1 MIQRFSQWIV
11 FGTAVTV
18 LAAIL
23 FYVQH
28 AIQVQASRTAI
39 RKEVAVQHP
48 DVSVV
53 TVEPGRYQSKIT
65 AYGGASPHFELSL
78 TAQVSGQVKVL
89 PDAFES
95 GRRVKKGDLLVSL
108 DEKEDRAAVATA
120 EQNLSDAQLALLE
133 ENRQALQAEVEW
145 KSSGIEG
152 DPASDLVLRK
162 PQLAAASFAVAAA
175 KAALVN
181 ARNDLA
187 HTRIKAPFDALIVE
201 RLVTPGSYLQPG
213 TAVATLYS
221 TDRIE
226 IAVSLSAADWACLP
240 ESSVL
245 NSGKWPVKLFHAQ
258 TGQHWSGYVL
268 RSEQH
273 LEKQSRQRRLIL
285 AVDQPL
291 DLTEPLLAGTFVEAE
306 ISGRIHN
313 DLWQLPSSAFSQK
326 GEIWYVKQDNTLASF
341 SAEPLFSDADAIY
354 VVPPE
359 ELAGTSQKVLIHP
372 LNSYLNGMSVNP
384 VEEGSHE

>member
-1 MIQRFSQWIV
+1 MIRRLSQWIV
-11 FGTAVTV
+11 FGAAVAG

-23 FYVQH
+23 FYIQH
-28 AIQVQASRTAI
+28 GIEVQASRPAP

-89 PDAFES
+89 SDAFES

-108 DEKEDRAAVATA
+108 DETEYRAAVATT

-133 ENRQALQAEVEW
+133 EQRQALRAEAEW

-162 PQLAAASFAVAAA
+162 PQLAAASAAVAAA
-175 KAALVN
+175 KAALEN
-181 ARNDLA
+181 ARNDLTQ
-187 HTRIKAPFDALIVE
+187 TRIKAPFDALVVE
-201 RLVTPGSYLQPG
+201 RLVTPGSFVQPG
-213 TAVATLYS
+213 TAIATLYS
-221 TDRIE
+221 TDRLE

-240 ESSVL
+240 DSSVL
-245 NSGKWPVKLFHAQ
+245 DSGKWPVELFHAQ
-258 TGQHWSGYVL
+258 TGRHWSGYVL

-273 LEKQSRQRRLIL
+273 LGEQSRQRRLIL

-291 DLTEPLLAGTFVEAE
+291 DLKEPLHAGTFVKAQ

-313 DLWQLPSSAFSQK
+313 DLWQLPGSAFSQK
-326 GEIWYVKQDNTLASF
+326 GEIWYVKQDDTLASF

-359 ELAGTSQKVLIHP
+359 ELAGTSQKVVIHP
-372 LNSYLNGMSVNP
+372 LNNYLNGMSVNP
-384 VEEGSHE
+384 VEEGNHE